1 MENNTS
7 HYSSCI
13 SPAAETSSMSAGES
27 SWAMHIANFLASPYN
42 SQEMCQE
49 PVISG
54 SSSFSSG
61 FSSSFATSYDDA
73 SFITSEMMC
82 DDDDDD
88 DSLQDT
94 ACSSAAAPKL
104 TSNLN
109 NVDMKSMATMEAKD
123 INITQLAKYFVD
135 ASSRQP
141 AAEVLQETVSVDNN
155 NDKSLYECNE
165 LRKKGLCLVPL
176 SMLINYLG

>member
-1 MENNTS
+1 
-7 HYSSCI
+7 
-13 SPAAETSSMSAGES
+13 MSAGES

-94 ACSSAAAPKL
+94 ACSSAAAPKVRKDSACMPVHL
-104 TSNLN
+104 FISSCCSKQHYIYNLHFLH
-109 NVDMKSMATMEAKD
+109 SYH
-123 INITQLAKYFVD
+123 LLFY
-135 ASSRQP
+135 S
-141 AAEVLQETVSVDNN
+141 
-155 NDKSLYECNE
+155 
-165 LRKKGLCLVPL
+165 
-176 SMLINYLG
+176 